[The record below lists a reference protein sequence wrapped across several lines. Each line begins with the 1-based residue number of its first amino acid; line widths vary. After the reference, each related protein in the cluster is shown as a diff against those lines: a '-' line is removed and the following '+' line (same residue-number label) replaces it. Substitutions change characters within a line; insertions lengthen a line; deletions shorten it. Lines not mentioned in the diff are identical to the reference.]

1 MEKNSNSQKEELAKR
16 LAEQLEED
24 EKEKEKSNKIRAN
37 AYYLNFNAPQA
48 GYYKVKTR
56 ISST

>member
-1 MEKNSNSQKEELAKR
+1 MEKNSKQKEELARR
-16 LAEQLEED
+16 LAED
-24 EKEKEKSNKIRAN
+24 EKKKQENLIRAN

-56 ISST
+56 IASR

>member
-24 EKEKEKSNKIRAN
+24 EKEKSNKIRAN